1 MGRELE
7 PYDARRTVIVV
18 EAESEAQSIGGPAA
32 TLTSEVIEKIGP
44 ENRPEAAT
52 ELLRAEAGDIQGTT
66 VAMERAGAESV
77 SAERVIMTN
86 SGARTVEARS
96 AQIDRSGILAVTSEK
111 AVFYNSSAIAVAVEE
126 ARIVRSRVFML
137 KTGHAVIDGGTR
149 IGIYAGP
156 AGDLVRPL
164 IDLRGAAAFGA
175 GMGAIL
181 LLFGSLLRRMFRAR

>member
-1 MGRELE
+1 MVPVSHELASWL
-7 PYDARRTVIVV
+7 DAVL
-18 EAESEAQSIGGPAA
+18 GAA
-32 TLTSEVIEKIGP
+32 PIEID
-44 ENRPEAAT
+44 RAAGA
-52 ELLRAEAGDIQGTT
+52 LLRYCRDHAA
-66 VAMERAGAESV
+66 ALR
-77 SAERVIMTN
+77 
-86 SGARTVEARS
+86 EARS